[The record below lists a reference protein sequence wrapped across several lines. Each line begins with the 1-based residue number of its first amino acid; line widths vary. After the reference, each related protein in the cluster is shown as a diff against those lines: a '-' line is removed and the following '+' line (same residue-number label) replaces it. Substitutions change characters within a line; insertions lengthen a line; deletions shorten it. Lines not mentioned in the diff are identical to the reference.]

1 MTPNNLIARGHLI
14 GGGLRSPDHQWFVL
28 SVPKNASSYTTN
40 VLIKNGWEHWNLSL
54 GDVGR
59 VIVPLRDPVERWVSG
74 TATYC
79 CSYLLVANYG
89 SEHFCADYNELVER
103 LLVDNMIF
111 DDHTTP
117 QSVFVGFVPDSF
129 EKTYVWVNR
138 ETFFDSMR
146 SITGLDIIEH
156 EGIYDNRKDSNDDI
170 SRISDFLK
178 ERLNEKIV
186 SQIKIKYSN
195 DYNMIG
201 SVAIHGKR

>member
-1 MTPNNLIARGHLI
+1 
-14 GGGLRSPDHQWFVL
+14 
-28 SVPKNASSYTTN
+28 
-40 VLIKNGWEHWNLSL
+40 
-54 GDVGR
+54 
-59 VIVPLRDPVERWVSG
+59 
-74 TATYC
+74 
-79 CSYLLVANYG
+79 
-89 SEHFCADYNELVER
+89 
-103 LLVDNMIF
+103 MIF